1 MADAN
6 NNLPQPLH
14 NAAGSLAPQRPTE
27 FAGIL
32 RLLSTLSYQDREQ
45 ISAYERQVY
54 DMLRSSPQNL
64 DGLVAFLRIQLMQ
77 GNHQKAKA
85 VANRIWEIGG
95 TLDHEAEKS
104 YVNDLLNLGLVEMAS
119 ILLRPYFEKMSAYVG
134 EYGHLFLKYAIAAGL
149 LNVIEKTAA
158 LLLSVG
164 VRKALTDF
172 AAVYRHLNY
181 ADAFK
186 GIQRS
191 VLDNVRDT
199 LCAYEFN
206 LYTDRGFTDLEILL
220 YVGNETLD
228 YERLREFVDLQA
240 SAVCS
245 AKGVKRLNNL
255 RFTLSLI
262 FSPAAVNSFFISR
275 KATSCSFSSLLNN
288 TKRF

>member
-1 MADAN
+1 
-6 NNLPQPLH
+6 
-14 NAAGSLAPQRPTE
+14 
-27 FAGIL
+27 
-32 RLLSTLSYQDREQ
+32 
-45 ISAYERQVY
+45 
-54 DMLRSSPQNL
+54 
-64 DGLVAFLRIQLMQ
+64 
-77 GNHQKAKA
+77 
-85 VANRIWEIGG
+85 
-95 TLDHEAEKS
+95 
-104 YVNDLLNLGLVEMAS
+104 MAS

-158 LLLSVG
+158 LLPSVG

-228 YERLREFVDLQA
+228 YERLREFVYLQA

-255 RFTLSLI
+255 SFVIRPVGEYTK
-262 FSPAAVNSFFISR
+262 PAV
-275 KATSCSFSSLLNN
+275 
-288 TKRF
+288 

>member
-119 ILLRPYFEKMSAYVG
+119 ILLRPYFERMSTYVG

-149 LNVIEKTAA
+149 LNVIEKTAV
-158 LLLSVG
+158 LLPSVG

-206 LYTDRGFTDLEILL
+206 LYTDRGYRF
-220 YVGNETLD
+220 GNFA
-228 YERLREFVDLQA
+228 LRRQ
-240 SAVCS
+240 
-245 AKGVKRLNNL
+245 R
-255 RFTLSLI
+255 
-262 FSPAAVNSFFISR
+262 NS
-275 KATSCSFSSLLNN
+275 
-288 TKRF
+288 

>member
-119 ILLRPYFEKMSAYVG
+119 ILLRPYFEMNEHICRRIRPSVFKVC
-134 EYGHLFLKYAIAAGL
+134 HCRR
-149 LNVIEKTAA
+149 TAQC
-158 LLLSVG
+158 
-164 VRKALTDF
+164 
-172 AAVYRHLNY
+172 H
-181 ADAFK
+181 
-186 GIQRS
+186 
-191 VLDNVRDT
+191 
-199 LCAYEFN
+199 
-206 LYTDRGFTDLEILL
+206 
-220 YVGNETLD
+220 
-228 YERLREFVDLQA
+228 
-240 SAVCS
+240 
-245 AKGVKRLNNL
+245 
-255 RFTLSLI
+255 
-262 FSPAAVNSFFISR
+262 
-275 KATSCSFSSLLNN
+275 
-288 TKRF
+288 

>member
-1 MADAN
+1 M
-6 NNLPQPLH
+6 
-14 NAAGSLAPQRPTE
+14 
-27 FAGIL
+27 
-32 RLLSTLSYQDREQ
+32 ST
-45 ISAYERQVY
+45 
-54 DMLRSSPQNL
+54 
-64 DGLVAFLRIQLMQ
+64 
-77 GNHQKAKA
+77 
-85 VANRIWEIGG
+85 
-95 TLDHEAEKS
+95 
-104 YVNDLLNLGLVEMAS
+104 
-119 ILLRPYFEKMSAYVG
+119 YVG

-149 LNVIEKTAA
+149 LNVIEKTAV
-158 LLLSVG
+158 LLPSVG

-228 YERLREFVDLQA
+228 CERLREFVDLQA

-255 RFTLSLI
+255 SFVIRPVGEYTK
-262 FSPAAVNSFFISR
+262 PAV
-275 KATSCSFSSLLNN
+275 
-288 TKRF
+288 

>member
-119 ILLRPYFEKMSAYVG
+119 ILLRPYFERMSAYVG

-149 LNVIEKTAA
+149 LNVIEKTAV
-158 LLLSVG
+158 LLPSVG

-228 YERLREFVDLQA
+228 CECLREFVDLQA

-255 RFTLSLI
+255 SFVIRPVGEYTK
-262 FSPAAVNSFFISR
+262 PAV
-275 KATSCSFSSLLNN
+275 
-288 TKRF
+288 

>member
-119 ILLRPYFEKMSAYVG
+119 ILLRPYFERMSAYVG

-149 LNVIEKTAA
+149 LNVIEKTAV
-158 LLLSVG
+158 LLPSVG

-181 ADAFK
+181 AD
-186 GIQRS
+186 
-191 VLDNVRDT
+191 
-199 LCAYEFN
+199 
-206 LYTDRGFTDLEILL
+206 RGFTDLEILL

-228 YERLREFVDLQA
+228 CERLREFVDLQA

-255 RFTLSLI
+255 SFVIRPVSEYTK
-262 FSPAAVNSFFISR
+262 PAV
-275 KATSCSFSSLLNN
+275 
-288 TKRF
+288 

>member
-95 TLDHEAEKS
+95 GIYGRLHTGSQKD
-104 YVNDLLNLGLVEMAS
+104 S
-119 ILLRPYFEKMSAYVG
+119 ILSGRRCVT
-134 EYGHLFLKYAIAAGL
+134 GL
-149 LNVIEKTAA
+149 YQLPTI
-158 LLLSVG
+158 
-164 VRKALTDF
+164 
-172 AAVYRHLNY
+172 
-181 ADAFK
+181 
-186 GIQRS
+186 
-191 VLDNVRDT
+191 
-199 LCAYEFN
+199 
-206 LYTDRGFTDLEILL
+206 LEI
-220 YVGNETLD
+220 
-228 YERLREFVDLQA
+228 
-240 SAVCS
+240 
-245 AKGVKRLNNL
+245 
-255 RFTLSLI
+255 
-262 FSPAAVNSFFISR
+262 
-275 KATSCSFSSLLNN
+275 
-288 TKRF
+288 

>member
-119 ILLRPYFEKMSAYVG
+119 ILL
-134 EYGHLFLKYAIAAGL
+134 FLKYAIAAGL
-149 LNVIEKTAA
+149 LNVIEKTAV
-158 LLLSVG
+158 LLPSVG

-228 YERLREFVDLQA
+228 CERLREFVDLQA

-255 RFTLSLI
+255 SFVIRPVGEYTK
-262 FSPAAVNSFFISR
+262 PAV
-275 KATSCSFSSLLNN
+275 
-288 TKRF
+288 

>member
-1 MADAN
+1 
-6 NNLPQPLH
+6 
-14 NAAGSLAPQRPTE
+14 
-27 FAGIL
+27 
-32 RLLSTLSYQDREQ
+32 
-45 ISAYERQVY
+45 
-54 DMLRSSPQNL
+54 
-64 DGLVAFLRIQLMQ
+64 
-77 GNHQKAKA
+77 
-85 VANRIWEIGG
+85 
-95 TLDHEAEKS
+95 
-104 YVNDLLNLGLVEMAS
+104 MAS

-158 LLLSVG
+158 LLPSVG

-255 RFTLSLI
+255 RFVRSANILSRP
-262 FSPAAVNSFFISR
+262 FSPARRNDVGQSLVRTSPALGLIYLVFDFFTGGREQFFHQPKGDFLFVFVAVEQY
-275 KATSCSFSSLLNN
+275 KTVLMLYD
-288 TKRF
+288 